1 MRTRNNTV
9 IITGADLSPGHEYEV
24 VVQAVS
30 SQGLLQSPDD
40 SPRNS
45 ILIKGKETTPS
56 QPSSLTATGGI
67 AKIYLSWDVQT
78 DKDFDVMEV
87 WALATDNLALAVKIA
102 ETKTT
107 TFTDN
112 IGSTGQTRY
121 YWLRARN
128 TSGKTSLFYPETN
141 GVNATTTG
149 VEATDIEDFAI
160 DATKLFTN
168 TIILTADVW
177 SNNTPVAGQITWNT
191 HYLVYGGAYY
201 RVTGSSTA
209 LRYVYWDV
217 GHTAGSGT
225 VADPYITTYGT
236 TATYTA
242 ATDRFVVVVNESGVV
257 QKVWNASAN
266 MVIGSAFIL
275 NLSVAKLVADA
286 TSTNEFVSNTAQIK
300 NAIVTD
306 AKIDTLTV
314 SKLTAGTM
322 YSKTFTLLSNGTGDC
337 FINSGKSDFTND
349 DTGFIM
355 GVDDSDSD
363 KPKFY
368 IGSST
373 NYFNWTGTAVAIKGS
388 ITITGGSG
396 IASLTDAGD
405 LATKDTIAAT
415 DCDTTIIDGGK
426 IITGL
431 LTADNIQAGTL
442 TGRVVQTAASGQRA
456 VMDITDNIFALYDSA
471 DDMVI
476 RIDDDLP
483 GLTTSP
489 CIILGDA
496 GGGFIR
502 VAIDAL
508 SDLTPDQY
516 TDIGDGL
523 VEIKS
528 NEASPAQALCQAN
541 HIGTGDAT
549 LFLGADNS
557 STVFDVLTTGILH
570 ILNTVQITG
579 ASGGAVAAHTGA
591 AYKALTLSGLNIDFD
606 ISGSTLASLDASGT
620 FDAVKYKVNG
630 AAGANF
636 NGAVTNITVVDGLV
650 TAVS

>member
-45 ILIKGKETTPS
+45 IVIKGKETTPS

-242 ATDRFVVVVNESGVV
+242 ATDRFVIVVNESGVI

-266 MVIGSAFIL
+266 MVIGSAFIMDAAIVHAKIGL
-275 NLSVAKLVADA
+275 LAVTDENVSNLSATKITTGTLSAIPYQTAAGIIGAFLLPDTETGILVRHASYKVFECKIAGTDIGDVYIGNYDGGVGALWDQSAGTFRIKGILEIAA
-286 TSTNEFVSNTAQIK
+286 TS
-300 NAIVTD
+300 
-306 AKIDTLTV
+306 
-314 SKLTAGTM
+314 
-322 YSKTFTLLSNGTGDC
+322 
-337 FINSGKSDFTND
+337 
-349 DTGFIM
+349 
-355 GVDDSDSD
+355 
-363 KPKFY
+363 
-368 IGSST
+368 
-373 NYFNWTGTAVAIKGS
+373 
-388 ITITGGSG
+388 SG
-396 IASLTDAGD
+396 ISNLSDAGD

-431 LTADNIQAGTL
+431 LTADNIQTGTL

-456 VMDITDNIFALYDSA
+456 IIDSA
-471 DDMVI
+471 DNTFKFYIGAGAGTKVVEINAGTYGYIIVGDQTGKELAYIKDGSIQLWSDTDSKQVI
-476 RIDDDLP
+476 TFMKDNGGWITAGWINSD
-483 GLTTSP
+483 
-489 CIILGDA
+489 GDA
-496 GGGFIR
+496 SLTDVGVNSLSSTNNVVSTAGYVRAFGGFI
-502 VAIDAL
+502 
-508 SDLTPDQY
+508 
-516 TDIGDGL
+516 DG
-523 VEIKS
+523 
-528 NEASPAQALCQAN
+528 
-541 HIGTGDAT
+541 
-549 LFLGADNS
+549 
-557 STVFDVLTTGILH
+557 TTGVGIDTTFLDADG
-570 ILNTVQITG
+570 NTITV
-579 ASGGAVAAHTGA
+579 SGG
-591 AYKALTLSGLNIDFD
+591 I
-606 ISGSTLASLDASGT
+606 
-620 FDAVKYKVNG
+620 
-630 AAGANF
+630 
-636 NGAVTNITVVDGLV
+636 ITAK
-650 TAVS
+650 TAP